1 MAATHNG
8 FISAPMMPAR
18 NASTTRWRLILGLA
32 CLLAQA
38 MVATSS
44 LWHRHDHGP
53 APERC
58 ATCAA
63 AIINEHGAPPADPPV
78 LLQPLIAGYVAIEP
92 RPVLAAVPEG
102 RPQARGPPFAA

>member
-63 AIINEHGAPPADPPV
+63 APPHPPV